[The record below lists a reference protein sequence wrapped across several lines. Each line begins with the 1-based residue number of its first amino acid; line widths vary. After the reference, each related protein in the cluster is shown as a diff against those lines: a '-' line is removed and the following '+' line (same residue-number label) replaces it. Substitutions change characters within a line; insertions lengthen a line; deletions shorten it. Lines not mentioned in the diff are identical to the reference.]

1 MSPVNH
7 DLKGIPWHS
16 KHKAAFSSLCKLLSQ
31 SFGGWKSCEKLI
43 PGKVSQQEVWF
54 LLQAS
59 LHKLSFDRNNLKI
72 KKKKLTKNQQ
82 AIRVTLKTMNCV
94 NNERS
99 KCPWTALTCL
109 YLAEALAGVSVGLIN
124 TFLGPKSPCCS
135 QTRSDTRVGASRSC
149 CAFRALVNPG
159 LMCFLGQQL
168 LTLPC
173 LQQWQPWCHQDL
185 PDVYRASGAPGQ
197 DKQHPVALLDLCLC
211 SSSSASSAGGNFSSG
226 CPRRILVTEQEH
238 KVCSTGVGAFRKM
251 REQGPDELRAFPFNK
266 SSSYLPFCCK
276 VWRGIRLLMLALL
289 SPGSWL
295 TPYPFWSLL

>member
-1 MSPVNH
+1 MTWKASPDTANTKQH
-7 DLKGIPWHS
+7 
-16 KHKAAFSSLCKLLSQ
+16 
-31 SFGGWKSCEKLI
+31 
-43 PGKVSQQEVWF
+43 F
-54 LLQAS
+54 LLCANCYPRVLEGENPVKSWSQGRFLS
-59 LHKLSFDRNNLKI
+59 RKCGFSYKLHSINYLLTEIIWKL
-72 KKKKLTKNQQ
+72 KKKLTKNQQ

-159 LMCFLGQQL
+159 LICFLGQQL

-251 REQGPDELRAFPFNK
+251 RKGSKVQMNSELFLLTNPLLISHFAARSGEGLDFWCWLCCHLGAGSPLIHFGP
-266 SSSYLPFCCK
+266 CC
-276 VWRGIRLLMLALL
+276 RILL
-289 SPGSWL
+289 
-295 TPYPFWSLL
+295 

>member
-1 MSPVNH
+1 
-7 DLKGIPWHS
+7 
-16 KHKAAFSSLCKLLSQ
+16 
-31 SFGGWKSCEKLI
+31 
-43 PGKVSQQEVWF
+43 
-54 LLQAS
+54 
-59 LHKLSFDRNNLKI
+59 
-72 KKKKLTKNQQ
+72 
-82 AIRVTLKTMNCV
+82 MNCV

-135 QTRSDTRVGASRSC
+135 QTRSDTWVGASRSC

-211 SSSSASSAGGNFSSG
+211 SSSSASSTGGNFSSG

-238 KVCSTGVGAFRKM
+238 KVCSTGVGAFWKM